1 MYAMIKANQSVRQQ
15 AGSQAVCGPTYLKRP
30 AGTMLVVVADPLQ
43 LAAACKLPGDKLE
56 APPQT
61 FTVEEHEELGHH
73 SGEENTGG
81 IRLKKRQMLCVVCM
95 DFHFLTPKRDVLFS
109 DPVLSYYFT

>member
-1 MYAMIKANQSVRQQ
+1 MIAESCIKSFNDHGKWTCQT
-15 AGSQAVCGPTYLKRP
+15 AGRQAVCGPTYLKGP
-30 AGTMLVVVADPLQ
+30 AGAMLVVVADALQ

-81 IRLKKRQMLCVVCM
+81 IRSEKKDRC
-95 DFHFLTPKRDVLFS
+95 
-109 DPVLSYYFT
+109 PVLYVWISIF